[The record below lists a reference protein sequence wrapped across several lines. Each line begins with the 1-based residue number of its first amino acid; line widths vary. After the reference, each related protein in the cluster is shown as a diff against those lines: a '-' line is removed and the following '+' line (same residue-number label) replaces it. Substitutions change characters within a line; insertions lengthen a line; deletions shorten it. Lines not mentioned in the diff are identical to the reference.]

1 MTIGEA
7 ALNTE
12 ERGTSCIRRES
23 CISMDDEYITDL
35 YLWCV
40 MLVRDYGNEFQLFD
54 SDTWGAPYLS
64 YKDLIADDWFFCKLK
79 EDDK

>member
-12 ERGTSCIRRES
+12 LRETSCIRRES
-23 CISMDDEYITDL
+23 WISTDDEYITDL

-40 MLVRDYGNEFQLFD
+40 MLVRDYGNEFQLLD
-54 SDTWGAPYLS
+54 SDTWESPILS

-79 EDDK
+79 EM